1 MSAQKT
7 SRYRSYLVT
16 SCKGGIGKSTVS
28 ANIAASLTELG
39 HRVLAV
45 DCDFSNRSL
54 DLIFGCQ
61 DAVVND
67 ITDLAFGK
75 TTPEQTVIQVPGIN
89 GLYFIPAP
97 AVCREMFTTDQL
109 SSAIDSAAK
118 AFDCDIVFIDTPGA
132 ADWILPVVA
141 PVADTALIVASH
153 MPTSIRGAEK
163 TGFFL
168 ETMGVTEQY
177 LIVNRFDMKKVRS
190 GERPGLTDLI
200 DRTKVRLIGVIPDS
214 SELELAQEKGI
225 LACKN
230 SRKKD
235 YAEAAF
241 DETAARLCGERI
253 PIMSFLPERK
263 RRMLLSH

>member
-28 ANIAASLTELG
+28 ANIAASLAKRG

-61 DAVVND
+61 DSVIND

-75 TTPEQTVIQVPGIN
+75 ASPEQTVLEVPGIG
-89 GLYFIPAP
+89 GLFFIPAP
-97 AVCREMFTTDQL
+97 SVCREMFDTAQL
-109 SSAIDSAAK
+109 RGAIDLAAGS
-118 AFDCDIVFIDTPGA
+118 FDCDIVFIDTPGA

-153 MPTSIRGAEK
+153 MPTSVRGAEK

-168 ETMGVTEQY
+168 ESLGVTEQY

-190 GERPGLTDLI
+190 GVRPGLTELI
-200 DRTKVRLIGVIPDS
+200 DRTKVRLVGVIPDS
-214 SELELAQEKGI
+214 PELELAQERGI

-230 SRKKD
+230 IRKKD
-235 YAEAAF
+235 HAEAAF
-241 DETAARLCGERI
+241 DETAARLCGDRI